1 MNFFYKNLSILL
13 TRGNK
18 KELVYL
24 TFLLIIGMILEMG
37 GVGILIPAL
46 SFLLNTNIENHPS
59 YAKYVKVILGDIST
73 ARIILYG
80 LIGMFI
86 FYLVKMIF
94 LVYSSHRQSRFVNN
108 LSRDLSKELFTG
120 YMQMPFVFHLQRN
133 SSELQRNIQIEILH
147 FSGICLAALSLAT
160 EISTIFGI
168 CVLFLYVEPIG
179 AISVIIF
186 FGFFTY
192 IFNKIT
198 TARITSWGYQRQE
211 FDGLSNKYLLEGLGG
226 VKQIKLT
233 QREDF
238 FVNKFMGPVIGK
250 GNANKKIQV
259 LSVVPRLYLE
269 LLAVGGISIIFLVL
283 TIQQKPLNN
292 LIPIIGIFMAAAFR
306 LIPSINKIINSI
318 QIISFSTPVL
328 KLLADEFGIVR
339 KVISK
344 SVDILEE
351 VNFESQIIFNH
362 VSYSYPESERKVLD
376 DVCFTI
382 QKGDFIGIVGTTGS
396 GKSTL
401 IDLLVGLLAPDSGD
415 ILIDGKRLNTIVN
428 PWQQLIGYV
437 PQSIYLTDDTLRNNI
452 AFGVKENL
460 IEEEKVRKAILTS
473 QLSDFVNNLPE
484 GLDTLV
490 GERGVRLSGGE
501 RQRIAIARALYHDP
515 PILILDE
522 ATSSLDNF
530 TEKEFMNS
538 VNALQGTKTI
548 IIVAHRL
555 TTVEKCDIVYEF
567 LNGKI
572 NKVLSQQS

>member
-1 MNFFYKNLSILL
+1 MNFFYKNISFLL

-46 SFLLNTNIENHPS
+46 SFLLNTNLENHPS
-59 YAKYVKVILGDIST
+59 YGKYVKVIFGEIST

-86 FYLVKMIF
+86 FYLVKLIF
-94 LVYSSHRQSRFVNN
+94 LVYSSYRQSKFVNN

-415 ILIDGKRLNTIVN
+415 ILIDGKRLNTIVS

-530 TEKEFMNS
+530 TEKEFMDA

>member
-1 MNFFYKNLSILL
+1 ML

-24 TFLLIIGMILEMG
+24 TFLLLIGMILEMG

-59 YAKYVKVILGDIST
+59 NAKYVKVIFGEIST
-73 ARIILYG
+73 ARIIWYG
-80 LIGMFI
+80 LICMFI
-86 FYLVKMIF
+86 FYLVKLIF

-120 YMQMPFVFHLQRN
+120 YMQMPYVFHLQRN

-147 FSGICLAALSLAT
+147 FSGICLAALSLAS

-168 CVLFLYVEPIG
+168 CVLFLYVEPVG

-198 TARITSWGYQRQE
+198 NDRITSWGYQRQE
-211 FDGLSNKYLLEGLGG
+211 FDGMSTKYLLEGLGG

-269 LLAVGGISIIFLVL
+269 LLAVGGISIMFLVL

-292 LIPIIGIFMAAAFR
+292 LIPIIGLFMAAAFR
-306 LIPSINKIINSI
+306 LIPSINKIINST
-318 QIISFSTPVL
+318 QIISFATPVL

-339 KVISK
+339 KVVSK
-344 SVDILEE
+344 PVDILGA

-362 VSYSYPESERKVLD
+362 ISYSYPESERKVLD
-376 DVCFTI
+376 DVSFTI

-401 IDLLVGLLAPDSGD
+401 IDLLVGLLAPDTGD
-415 ILIDGKRLNTIVN
+415 ILIDGKQLNTIVSS
-428 PWQQLIGYV
+428 WQQLIGYV

-452 AFGVKENL
+452 AFGMQEDL
-460 IEEEKVRKAILTS
+460 IEEEKINKVIATS

-484 GLDTLV
+484 GLNTIV

-538 VNALQGTKTI
+538 VNALQGKKTI

-555 TTVEKCDIVYEF
+555 TTVDKCDIVYEF

>member
-1 MNFFYKNLSILL
+1 
-13 TRGNK
+13 
-18 KELVYL
+18 
-24 TFLLIIGMILEMG
+24 
-37 GVGILIPAL
+37 
-46 SFLLNTNIENHPS
+46 
-59 YAKYVKVILGDIST
+59 
-73 ARIILYG
+73 
-80 LIGMFI
+80 
-86 FYLVKMIF
+86 
-94 LVYSSHRQSRFVNN
+94 
-108 LSRDLSKELFTG
+108 
-120 YMQMPFVFHLQRN
+120 
-133 SSELQRNIQIEILH
+133 
-147 FSGICLAALSLAT
+147 
-160 EISTIFGI
+160 
-168 CVLFLYVEPIG
+168 
-179 AISVIIF
+179 
-186 FGFFTY
+186 
-192 IFNKIT
+192 
-198 TARITSWGYQRQE
+198 
-211 FDGLSNKYLLEGLGG
+211 
-226 VKQIKLT
+226 
-233 QREDF
+233 
-238 FVNKFMGPVIGK
+238 MGPVIGK

>member
-1 MNFFYKNLSILL
+1 MKLFYKHISFLL

-18 KELVYL
+18 KELVFL
-24 TFLLIIGMILEMG
+24 SFLLMIGMILEMG

-46 SFLLNTNIENHPS
+46 SFLLNTNLENHPS
-59 YAKYVKVILGDIST
+59 YGKYVKIVFGEIST

-80 LIGMFI
+80 LIGMFV
-86 FYLVKMIF
+86 FYLLKLIF
-94 LVYSSHRQSRFVNN
+94 LVYSSYRQAKFVNN

-120 YMQMPFVFHLQRN
+120 YMQMPYVFHLQRN
-133 SSELQRNIQIEILH
+133 SSELQRNIQVEILH

-160 EISTIFGI
+160 EITTIVGI

-179 AISVIIF
+179 AISVIVF
-186 FGFFTY
+186 FGVFTY

-198 TARITSWGYQRQE
+198 NARITSWGYQRQTY
-211 FDGLSNKYLLEGLGG
+211 DGLSNKYLLEGLGG

-233 QREDF
+233 QREEF

-250 GNANKKIQV
+250 GIANTKIQV

-269 LLAVGGISIIFLVL
+269 LLAVGAISIIFLVL
-283 TIQQKPLNN
+283 TIQHKPLNN

-306 LIPSINKIINSI
+306 LIPSINKIINST
-318 QIISFSTPVL
+318 QIISFATPVL
-328 KLLADEFGIVR
+328 KLLTDEFGNVR
-339 KVISK
+339 RAVSK
-344 SVDILEE
+344 PVETFGA

-376 DVCFTI
+376 DVYFTI
-382 QKGDFIGIVGTTGS
+382 QKGDFIGIIGTTGS

-401 IDLLVGLLAPDSGD
+401 IDILVGLLQPNSGE
-415 ILIDGKRLNTIVN
+415 ILIDEKKLDTIVN

-452 AFGVKENL
+452 AFGIPENL

-530 TEKEFMNS
+530 TEKEFMDS
-538 VNALQGTKTI
+538 VNALQGKKTI
-548 IIVAHRL
+548 IIIAHRL

>member
-1 MNFFYKNLSILL
+1 MKLFFKNISFLL

-46 SFLLNTNIENHPS
+46 SFLLNTNLESHPS
-59 YAKYVKVILGDIST
+59 YAGYIKLIFGEISA
-73 ARIILYG
+73 ARIIMYG
-80 LIGMFI
+80 LIGMFV
-86 FYLVKMIF
+86 FYLVKQTF
-94 LVYSSHRQSRFVNN
+94 LIYSTYRQSKFVNN
-108 LSRDLSKELFTG
+108 LYRDLSKELFTG
-120 YMQMPFVFHLQRN
+120 YMQMPYVFHLQRN
-133 SSELQRNIQIEILH
+133 TSELQRNIQVEILH

-160 EISTIFGI
+160 EITTIIGI

-179 AISVIIF
+179 AISVIVF

-192 IFNKIT
+192 VFNKIT
-198 TARITSWGYQRQE
+198 NARITSWGYQRQE
-211 FDGLSNKYLLEGLGG
+211 FDGLSNKFLLEALGG

-233 QREDF
+233 KQEGF
-238 FVNKFMGPVIGK
+238 FVNRFMDPVIGK

-269 LLAVGGISIIFLVL
+269 LLAIGGISIIFLVL
-283 TIQQKPLNN
+283 LIQQKPLNN
-292 LIPIIGIFMAAAFR
+292 LIPILGIFMAAAFR

-318 QIISFSTPVL
+318 QIISFSSPVL
-328 KLLADEFGIVR
+328 KLLKEELGIVR
-339 KVISK
+339 KETSN
-344 SVDILEE
+344 SFEFCSE
-351 VNFESQIIFNH
+351 VKFESQIILNH
-362 VSYSYPESERKVLD
+362 VSYTYPESVRKVLD

-382 QKGDFIGIVGTTGS
+382 RKGDFVGIIGTTGS

-401 IDLLVGLLAPDSGD
+401 IDLLVGLLVPDSGD
-415 ILIDGKRLNTIVN
+415 ILLDGKKLNTVVEK
-428 PWQQLIGYV
+428 WQKLIGYV
-437 PQSIYLTDDTLRNNI
+437 PQTIYLTDDTLRNNI
-452 AFGVKENL
+452 AFGIQENL
-460 IEEEKVRKAILTS
+460 IDEQKVRKAILTS
-473 QLSDFVNNLPE
+473 QLSDFVDNLPE

-490 GERGVRLSGGE
+490 GERGIRLSGGE

-530 TEKEFMNS
+530 TEKEFMNA
-538 VNALQGTKTI
+538 VNALHGIKTI

-555 TTVEKCDIVYEF
+555 TTVEKCDTVYEF

-572 NKVLSQQS
+572 KKVISQQS

>member
-1 MNFFYKNLSILL
+1 
-13 TRGNK
+13 
-18 KELVYL
+18 
-24 TFLLIIGMILEMG
+24 MILEMG

-46 SFLLNTNIENHPS
+46 SFLLNTNLENHPS
-59 YAKYVKVILGDIST
+59 YGKYVKVIFGEIST

-86 FYLVKMIF
+86 FYLVKLIF
-94 LVYSSHRQSRFVNN
+94 LVYSSYRQSKFVNN

-415 ILIDGKRLNTIVN
+415 ILIDGKRLNTIVS

-530 TEKEFMNS
+530 TEKEFMDA